1 MRHKSQNWLSA
12 RVDGFM
18 IASSPVLY
26 SPTQNKLMTLNTVS
40 RKTAWLRVVT
50 LAVAAFIF
58 NTTEFV
64 PVGLLSDI
72 ANSFGMET
80 AQVGIMLTIYAWVVA
95 LMSLPFMLLTSLVE
109 RRKLLIA
116 IFVLF
121 IGSHVLSFLAW
132 NFTVLVIS
140 RIGIAFAHAIFWS
153 ITASLAI
160 RMAPAGKKAQALSL
174 IATGTALAMVLG
186 LPLGRIVGQY
196 FGWRSTFFAIGVVA
210 AITLVCLIKLLP
222 KLPSEHSGSL
232 GSVPQLFRRPALV
245 SIYVLTA
252 VVVTAHY
259 TAYSYIEPFVQ
270 TVAGLSANFA
280 TLLLLVLGGAGII
293 GSVLFGK
300 LGNRHAST
308 LISGAIALL
317 VLCLAL
323 LLPASPSPIN
333 LTVLSM
339 FWGIAIM
346 VIGLG
351 MQVKVL
357 ALAPDATDVAM
368 SLFSGIFNIGIGAG
382 ALLGNQVSLHFSM
395 SSIGWIG
402 AIPALAALIWSIL
415 IFRRWPVALEE
426 QPHHS

>member
-1 MRHKSQNWLSA
+1 
-12 RVDGFM
+12 
-18 IASSPVLY
+18 
-26 SPTQNKLMTLNTVS
+26 MTISKVS

-72 ANSFGMET
+72 ADSFGMQT

-95 LMSLPFMLLTSLVE
+95 LMSLPFMLLTSQVE
-109 RRKLLIA
+109 RKRLLVS

-121 IGSHVLSFLAW
+121 IVSHVLSFVAW
-132 NFTVLVIS
+132 SFPVLVIS

-196 FGWRSTFFAIGVVA
+196 FGWRTTFFAIGVVA
-210 AITLVCLIKLLP
+210 ALTLFCVMKLLP

-232 GSVPQLFRRPALV
+232 KSLPLLFKRPALV
-245 SIYVLTA
+245 SLYVLVA

-270 TVAGLSANFA
+270 TVAGLSANVA
-280 TLLLLVLGGAGII
+280 TLLLLVLGAAGII

-300 LGNRHAST
+300 LGNRHSST
-308 LISGAIALL
+308 LVSGSIGLL

-323 LLPASPSPIN
+323 LLPAAQSSTQ
-333 LTVLSM
+333 LTLLCL

-346 VIGLG
+346 VITLG

-357 ALAPDATDVAM
+357 ALAPDATDVSMA
-368 SLFSGIFNIGIGAG
+368 LFSGIFNLGIGAG
-382 ALLGNQVSLHFSM
+382 ALVGNQVSLHFDM
-395 SSIGWIG
+395 SSIGLVG
-402 AIPALAALIWSIL
+402 AVPALVALIVSVL
-415 IFRRWPVALEE
+415 IFRRWPVSLEE
-426 QPHHS
+426 QHSHG